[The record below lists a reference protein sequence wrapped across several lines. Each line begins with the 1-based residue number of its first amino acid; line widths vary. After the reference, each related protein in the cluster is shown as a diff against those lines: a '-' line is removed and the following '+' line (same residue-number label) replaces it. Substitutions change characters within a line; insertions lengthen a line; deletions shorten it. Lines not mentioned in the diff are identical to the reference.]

1 MIRRPPR
8 STLFPYTTLFRSPY
22 ARRRPHA
29 LSPPGKVLQDLE
41 PLLEEPLGHA
51 PPPKV
56 CSRDNFNLFCP
67 RHQIIVW
74 CRVRRAEKEERPH
87 PGPPRP
93 NGDQPERSL
102 GGSLEGMKT
111 PVPTR

>member
-1 MIRRPPR
+1 
-8 STLFPYTTLFRSPY
+8 LFD
-22 ARRRPHA
+22 
-29 LSPPGKVLQDLE
+29 VE
-41 PLLEEPLGHA
+41 WEE
-51 PPPKV
+51 
-56 CSRDNFNLFCP
+56 
-67 RHQIIVW
+67 Q
-74 CRVRRAEKEERPH
+74 RVEEEERPH